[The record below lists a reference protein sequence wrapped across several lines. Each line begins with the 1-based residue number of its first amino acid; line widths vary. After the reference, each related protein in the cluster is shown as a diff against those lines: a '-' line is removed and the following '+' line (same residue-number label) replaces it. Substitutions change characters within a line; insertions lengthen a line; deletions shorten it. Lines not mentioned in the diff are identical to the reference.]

1 MLQLDSKTSP
11 LAMLVRTCSQIGADP
26 PMAAAAKS
34 KKQATGAT
42 APMSATPTAVA
53 DRPHSASP
61 ASGAYMSH
69 AAAAKHHHRNHNNN
83 YMEEPPKPAAKLNF
97 KPYENTVLTP
107 STAPPMAHQNHTTHH
122 HHNNNNNNEEDMRP
136 KSSSSEDNGHGN
148 GKKRKSASPRDDYH
162 QHKSS
167 RRSSSSASSTESSAI
182 DPSTNP
188 IIRSGLE
195 VMHGSKAFC
204 PPPSMAAHSPYK
216 PATDALAAFRHTY
229 LPGAPPWIPAAVSL
243 AAAAAAAS
251 KPSPTSAECKD
262 PLCGGPSAGCGQQQH
277 AAAAAAA
284 LAFASQYHPMMAVG
298 GCPAGCTQCDHQRY
312 MTSLMAAM
320 PAFYAAPPVAAR
332 PYTCSWVIP
341 GGGHSPLS
349 TAAEAAAVPT
359 LCGKSFGTSD
369 ELLQHIRT
377 HTSGSAAM
385 GGTAGPMSP
394 TSAAAFTAY
403 NSHLSR
409 HLFHHHH
416 PSAVAAYDKLSP
428 PLSMMPPSPYSAFNP
443 TAAYCYP
450 PPTSVAAAAAAAYH
464 HHHSLY
470 SPARSDTS
478 AATVSR

>member
-1 MLQLDSKTSP
+1 
-11 LAMLVRTCSQIGADP
+11 MLVRTCSQIGADP

-34 KKQATGAT
+34 KKPAAGVAA
-42 APMSATPTAVA
+42 APASATPAAAA

-61 ASGAYMSH
+61 SAATYLGH
-69 AAAAKHHHRNHNNN
+69 AATAKQHHRNLNNN
-83 YMEEPPKPAAKLNF
+83 YMEEPPKPVAKLNF

-107 STAPPMAHQNHTTHH
+107 SAVPPPAHNNHH
-122 HHNNNNNNEEDMRP
+122 HVHQHNNNNHAEDESRP
-136 KSSSSEDNGHGN
+136 RSSSSEDNGHGSVSS
-148 GKKRKSASPRDDYH
+148 KKRKSASPRDDYHPHH

-167 RRSSSSASSTESSAI
+167 RRSSSSASSTEAATAA

-204 PPPSMAAHSPYK
+204 PPPPMSAHAPYRPAA
-216 PATDALAAFRHTY
+216 DALAAFRHTY
-229 LPGAPPWIPAAVSL
+229 LPGAPPWMPAAVSL
-243 AAAAAAAS
+243 AAAAAAS
-251 KPSPTSAECKD
+251 KPSPTSAGTGAECKD
-262 PLCGGPSAGCGQQQH
+262 PMCGGPASGCGQQQH
-277 AAAAAAA
+277 HAAATAAA
-284 LAFASQYHPMMAVG
+284 LAFASQYHPMMSVGG
-298 GCPAGCTQCDHQRY
+298 GCPAGCSQCDHQRY
-312 MTSLMAAM
+312 LTSLMAAV
-320 PAFYAAPPVAAR
+320 PAFYAAPPVTAR

-341 GGGHSPLS
+341 GGGSIHPHS
-349 TAAEAAAVPT
+349 TAAESAAVPT
-359 LCGKSFGTSD
+359 LCGKSFGSSD

-377 HTSGSAAM
+377 HTSGSAA
-385 GGTAGPMSP
+385 ASVGPMSP
-394 TSAAAFTAY
+394 TAAAAFSAY

-416 PSAVAAYDKLSP
+416 PSAVAAYGKPSP

-450 PPTSVAAAAAAAYH
+450 PPTAAAAAAAAAYH

-470 SPARSDTS
+470 SPRGDTS